1 MHRHNRRFRRVP
13 RLAGRI
19 RRESVGPDSRVR
31 PDSRAP
37 CSSVRARSRPTRS
50 ARSRPICD
58 RRRGHLELEGAIA
71 RKCDGLLQA
80 GPSRER
86 SDQAPARPGH
96 VDFLASA
103 GGDLVAQSSDE
114 ESSERRFRTSRHR
127 ARDKRRPSERLAR
140 ARARLLHPRTG
151 ARLSGGSPPVAVG
164 SAGGN
169 QASRLDR
176 AAPAVPADPTATSA
190 RSTLLLRTE
199 PSAESSFR
207 SATSTRTAVTRGR
220 ALRGLQGRGSCSC
233 HRPGA

>member
-37 CSSVRARSRPTRS
+37 CSSVRTRSRPTRS

-96 VDFLASA
+96 VDFL
-103 GGDLVAQSSDE
+103 
-114 ESSERRFRTSRHR
+114 
-127 ARDKRRPSERLAR
+127 
-140 ARARLLHPRTG
+140 HPRTG

-169 QASRLDR
+169 QARRLDR
-176 AAPAVPADPTATSA
+176 TAPAVPADPTATSA

-199 PSAESSFR
+199 PSAESSFH
-207 SATSTRTAVTRGR
+207 SATSTRTAVTRGALCAGCR
-220 ALRGLQGRGSCSC
+220 AEDPAAAIGPVPR
-233 HRPGA
+233 